1 MFRTALVALDR
12 SASEAALLARIPDL
26 RSWGV
31 ERIVLAHVQRVG
43 GGRLSAERQEDVVTW
58 LEEHAAGLR
67 LTGFAVEVVVTRSGV
82 PAEDLLAVAAR
93 DSCDLVV
100 IGSRSHNQAY
110 EFFLGSVATDVL
122 RRTDRPVLLLHL
134 DASDAAPDRT
144 AVSDGSTT
152 LERVLLATDLSHHA
166 HRAEE
171 VALTFAPT
179 AETIDVLTVVSGGDP
194 DLSRENVEGRLQAF
208 MARLRAAGGDGRAR
222 VVTGEVA
229 DSISEVADEGYTL
242 IIVGKHG
249 RHWLIDKVLG
259 TTAAAV
265 SRAAKR
271 PVLVVPRDVP
281 DGAAG

>member
-1 MFRTALVALDR
+1 MLRTALVALDR

-26 RSWGV
+26 RPWGID
-31 ERIVLAHVQRVG
+31 RIVLAHVQRVG
-43 GGRLSAERQEDVVTW
+43 GGRLSAERQEDVVAW

-67 LTGFAVEVVVTRSGV
+67 LTGFAIDVVVTRSGV

-93 DSCDLVV
+93 KTCDLVV

-110 EFFLGSVATDVL
+110 ELFLGSVATDVL

-134 DASDAAPDRT
+134 DATDAAPDRN

-171 VALTFAPT
+171 VALALAPT
-179 AETIDVLTVVSGGDP
+179 AGTIDVLTVVTGGDP
-194 DLSRENVEGRLQAF
+194 DLSRENVEGRLEALV
-208 MARLRAAGGDGRAR
+208 ARLRAAGGDGRAR
-222 VVTGEVA
+222 VVSGEVA

-242 IIVGKHG
+242 IVVGKHG

-265 SRAAKR
+265 SRAARR
-271 PVLVVPRDVP
+271 PVLVVPKDTP
-281 DGAAG
+281 DGGAG